1 MKKTKVRNMA
11 ESSVMIALALVLDM
25 VVLWQAPLGGK
36 WTLCAMLPIMLISVK
51 NGLKWGLGTAF
62 AYSAI
67 QLGMSIAKVLS
78 WGLTPAVL
86 IGCLLFDYVLPYTVL
101 GFAGA
106 FCARKRKISLAL
118 AGIGCAIALR
128 FLCHFI
134 SGTVFFGVWEDGVWQ
149 VISYSLL
156 YNGQYLAPELALT
169 MVVSGVM
176 LNVPVIRKMM
186 KLEAK

>member
-86 IGCLLFDYVLPYTVL
+86 IGCL
-101 GFAGA
+101 
-106 FCARKRKISLAL
+106 
-118 AGIGCAIALR
+118 
-128 FLCHFI
+128 
-134 SGTVFFGVWEDGVWQ
+134 
-149 VISYSLL
+149 
-156 YNGQYLAPELALT
+156 
-169 MVVSGVM
+169 
-176 LNVPVIRKMM
+176 
-186 KLEAK
+186 

>member
-1 MKKTKVRNMA
+1 MA

-51 NGLKWGLGTAF
+51 NGLRWGIGTAF

-86 IGCLLFDYVLPYTVL
+86 IGCILFDYIFPYTVL
-101 GFAGA
+101 GFAGT
-106 FCARKRKISLAL
+106 FCVRKRNVGHAL
-118 AGIGCAIALR
+118 AGIVFAIALR
-128 FLCHFI
+128 FVMHFI
-134 SGTVFFGVWEDGVWQ
+134 SGTVFFGTWEDGVWE
-149 VISYSLL
+149 VISYSIL
-156 YNGQYLAPELALT
+156 YNGQFLAPELALT
-169 MVVSGVM
+169 MAVSTVM
-176 LNVPVIRKMM
+176 LNVPVLRKMM
-186 KLEAK
+186 KLEA

>member
-1 MKKTKVRNMA
+1 MKKTKIRNMA

-62 AYSAI
+62 AYSFI
-67 QLGMSIAKVLS
+67 QLGLSIAKVLS

-86 IGCLLFDYVLPYTVL
+86 VGCIAFDYILPYAVL
-101 GFAGA
+101 GLAGA
-106 FCARKRKISLAL
+106 FCARKRKIGYAL
-118 AGIGCAIALR
+118 AGIATAIALR
-128 FLCHFI
+128 FVMHFI
-134 SGTVFFGVWEDGVWQ
+134 SGTVFFGVWEDGVWE
-149 VISYSLL
+149 VISYSIF

-169 MVVSGVM
+169 LVVSGIM

>member
-1 MKKTKVRNMA
+1 MA

-36 WTLCAMLPIMLISVK
+36 WTLCAMLPIMLIAVK
-51 NGLKWGLGTAF
+51 NGFKWGLGTAF
-62 AYSAI
+62 AYSII

-86 IGCLLFDYVLPYTVL
+86 IGCILFDYVLPYTVL

-106 FCARKRKISLAL
+106 FCARKRKVGYAL
-118 AGIGCAIALR
+118 AGIAFAIALR
-128 FLCHFI
+128 FVMHFI
-134 SGTVFFGVWEDGVWQ
+134 SGTVFFGVWEDGVWE
-149 VISYSLL
+149 VISYSIL

-169 MVVSGVM
+169 VAVSTVM
-176 LNVPVIRKMM
+176 LNVPVLRKMM
-186 KLEAK
+186 KLEASKAK